1 MTSSTSSSEYLL
13 RKIPVTDGR
22 TFLISFFLA
31 LAFLAGISELAF
43 HMRKFPPLFDTS
55 DSAWFQN
62 LKSVRDFPETT
73 DIVFYGSSRTQLGIS
88 PKALVEKMKEEGQ
101 NARCWNLGL
110 AASED
115 AGLIAHIRENIQA
128 DVVVVEQFGTQFST
142 PVRPDDINRYQRIR
156 AKTRR
161 YHLEQNIRRMLAAN
175 FRIFRDKA
183 ALSLFWNRYYKLFSH
198 DDGWLET
205 VYNRDPKVLEKQ
217 KHHYETL
224 RSVERIPETEARQN
238 QMVYDGYFR
247 EIIRRGARLVIIRM
261 PVAGKRAAE
270 WDQVLSDPWHS
281 DFILRNP
288 SILYIDANRH
298 PKLRR
303 YIPVEDSHLDAADA
317 LEFSKDVGE
326 IINNFL
332 MSERSGNH
340 LSGSVP
346 VKKRVEEL

>member
-1 MTSSTSSSEYLL
+1 
-13 RKIPVTDGR
+13 
-22 TFLISFFLA
+22 
-31 LAFLAGISELAF
+31 
-43 HMRKFPPLFDTS
+43 
-55 DSAWFQN
+55 
-62 LKSVRDFPETT
+62 
-73 DIVFYGSSRTQLGIS
+73 
-88 PKALVEKMKEEGQ
+88 MKEKGR

-115 AGLIAHIRENIQA
+115 TGLIAHIRENIQA

-142 PVRPDDINRYQRIR
+142 PVRTDDISRYQRIR

-161 YHLEQNIRRMLAAN
+161 YHLEQNIRRILAAN
-175 FRIFRDKA
+175 FMIFRDKA

-205 VYNRDPKVLEKQ
+205 VYNRAPEVLEKQ

-224 RSVERIPETEARQN
+224 RPVVRIPETEARQN
-238 QMVYDGYFR
+238 QIIYDGYLR

-261 PVAGKRAAE
+261 PVAGKRAVE
-270 WDQVLSDPWHS
+270 WDQVLSDSWHS
-281 DFILRNP
+281 DFIVRDP
-288 SILYIDANRH
+288 AILYIDANRH

-317 LEFSKDVGE
+317 VEFSKDVGE
-326 IINNFL
+326 IINTFL

-340 LSGSVP
+340 LSGSVS